1 MILPASHQD
10 SPEHEA
16 YCARVEE
23 LEAEGLTTSDAQ
35 GVADVEFQRRRMQEK
50 HATAMEQ
57 QAERFARKEEEKRL
71 FKAKVQQYVS
81 QGIPKLL
88 AISYAKHGWD
98 HAFPRQ

>member
-1 MILPASHQD
+1 MIFPASHQD
-10 SPEHEA
+10 SPDHA
-16 YCARVEE
+16 A
-23 LEAEGLTTSDAQ
+23 
-35 GVADVEFQRRRMQEK
+35 QRRRMQEK

-57 QAERFARKEEEKRL
+57 QAERFARQEEEKRL

-98 HAFPRQ
+98 HATPRQ